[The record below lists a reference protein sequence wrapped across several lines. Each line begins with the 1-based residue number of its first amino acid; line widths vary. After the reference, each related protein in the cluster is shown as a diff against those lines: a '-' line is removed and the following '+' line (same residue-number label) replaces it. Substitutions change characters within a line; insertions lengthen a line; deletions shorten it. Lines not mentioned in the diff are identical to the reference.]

1 MTRAIAVPL
10 QHLQQLADRSVIW
23 DGVGHGHYCLEP
35 EDPLRIAMHHS
46 SLVRLLAAFVLH
58 VVLSVAVSLPD
69 VDFDA
74 FDRLAF
80 GVFDG
85 ADYQAGLTVGVVGDL
100 SAVRLRNRVVR
111 VEGAENGAFGAGNW
125 FGVVDAV
132 D

>member
-1 MTRAIAVPL
+1 
-10 QHLQQLADRSVIW
+10 
-23 DGVGHGHYCLEP
+23 
-35 EDPLRIAMHHS
+35 MHHS

-74 FDRLAF
+74 FDWLAF